1 MIKGVLSNQS
11 PFAKVLILFIV
22 IFLSTFIVSL
32 TLIVAA
38 LPVTGLDAIKNFVT
52 GEAVSMA
59 FLKYLQAVNG
69 IALFIVPS
77 LIVAWLFSERPMIW
91 LGFRPAIP
99 SLLLFTILIFL
110 VCQPLVTQLAQF
122 NAGLSLPDF
131 IKPLEEWMQNEETL
145 RSDLIFKMLDTH
157 NSWAILGNLLIVVL
171 IPAVGEEMLFR
182 GTLQPLLG
190 QWIRSNHAAVWI
202 TAFLFSAMH
211 IQFLTFLP
219 RFLLGILLGYLL
231 VYGKNIWYPIAGHFA
246 NNFLSLVIFYY
257 YRITKPDFN
266 PMDAEATGFPFWMVT
281 LSFVMVTALFYLF
294 IKQYRQ
300 MELTGQQ
307 DPEERVSE
315 V

>member
-1 MIKGVLSNQS
+1 MIKGALSNQS

-22 IFLSTFIVSL
+22 VFLSAIIVSL

-38 LPVTGLDAIKNFVT
+38 LPVTGLDVLKNFVT
-52 GEAVSMA
+52 GGAISMA

-77 LIVAWLFSERPMIW
+77 LIVAWLFSEKPMVW
-91 LGFRPAIP
+91 LGFRPTIP
-99 SLLLFTILIFL
+99 SLLLFSILIFL

-131 IKPLEEWMQNEETL
+131 IKPLEAWMQNEESL
-145 RSDLIFKMLDTH
+145 RNDLIFKMLDTH
-157 NSWAILGNLLIVVL
+157 DPWAIMGNLLIVVL
-171 IPAVGEEMLFR
+171 IPAIGEEMLFR

-190 QWIRSNHAAVWI
+190 QWTRSNHAAVWI
-202 TAFLFSAMH
+202 TALLFSAMH

-246 NNFLSLVIFYY
+246 NNFLSLVTFYY
-257 YRITKPDFN
+257 YRITKPGFN
-266 PMDAEATGFPFWMVT
+266 PMDAEATGFPLWMVA
-281 LSFVMVTALFYLF
+281 LSFFLVTALFYLV
-294 IKQYRQ
+294 IKQYSQ
-300 MELTGQQ
+300 MRPAGQQ
-307 DPEERVSE
+307 DQAERRSE